1 MNTSI
6 YVKSIFRL
14 LLIPLAAGLF
24 SSCSRRPVYTSVA
37 PTQAYGS
44 VYNQPYAPGA
54 TVNRNYNVPRQLSI
68 DSIDQS
74 IDGLKLQQA
83 AIKEDLKAGNL
94 DEQTARTQLKET
106 KASLKQ
112 AKQLKR
118 AQKKAERQA
127 KQSQKADKQ
136 AIRAQ
141 SRLDRAR
148 RKAERKALQMR
159 KANDELREQN
169 LNVPNN

>member
-1 MNTSI
+1 
-6 YVKSIFRL
+6 
-14 LLIPLAAGLF
+14 LAAGLF

-83 AIKEDLKAGNL
+83 AIKEDLKAGNI
-94 DEQTARTQLKET
+94 DEQNAIERHQGQHQTSQATEAGAEESRKTGEAKSKGRQTSDSGTEPTGPGTQK
-106 KASLKQ
+106 S
-112 AKQLKR
+112 R
-118 AQKKAERQA
+118 KKSFADEE
-127 KQSQKADKQ
+127 SQ
-136 AIRAQ
+136 
-141 SRLDRAR
+141 
-148 RKAERKALQMR
+148 
-159 KANDELREQN
+159 
-169 LNVPNN
+169 